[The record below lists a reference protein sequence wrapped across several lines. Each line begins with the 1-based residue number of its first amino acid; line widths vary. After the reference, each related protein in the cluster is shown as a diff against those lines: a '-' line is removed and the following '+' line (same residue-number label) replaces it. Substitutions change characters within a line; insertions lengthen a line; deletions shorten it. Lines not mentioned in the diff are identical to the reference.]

1 MVNPMK
7 KLVDALNEQ
16 GLTQLWLAEKI
27 GTHETHLNKIL
38 KGKASMTKRMA
49 ARIASLSEIDITEE
63 DLMYPKL
70 SLNVIGQYFTDYP
83 VKIYQIE
90 RPQVN
95 LSIPILPTWFG
106 VFDRG
111 NKNKTSVFHSRPN
124 KSMLEIYDSQFQR
137 DEAIDER
144 AIGNFALICTEKD
157 ELISCKLGTFDKSC
171 GQYQF
176 WSHYSSNTRYAKIKW
191 CSILLSTI
199 NMKALSEEFDW
210 DID

>member
-49 ARIASLSEIDITEE
+49 ARIASLREIDISEE

-70 SLNVIGQYFTDYP
+70 SLNVIGQYFTDHP
-83 VKIYQIE
+83 VQIYQID

-106 VFDRG
+106 IFDRG
-111 NKNKTSVFHSRPN
+111 NQNPTSVFHTKAN
-124 KSMLEIYDSQFQR
+124 ESMLEIYNSVYQR
-137 DEAIDER
+137 DEIIDER
-144 AIGNFALICTEKD
+144 AIGNFALICTDKD
-157 ELISCKLGTFDKSC
+157 ELISCKLGQYDKSC
-171 GQYQF
+171 GQYQY
-176 WSHYSSNTRYAKIKW
+176 WSHYSSNTKYAKLKW
-191 CSILLSTI
+191 CSILLSTV
-199 NMKALSEEFDW
+199 NLRALSETFDW